1 MKIVTAPESTMY
13 LSSNDNIVCF
23 LSGGITGCT
32 NWQNEVIESL
42 YDFQLDGFS
51 LHDLVLYNPRQE
63 QFDVN
68 DKSASEKQIKW
79 EFDRLISCDILSVYF
94 ANGSLQPIT
103 LYELGKYGEMMRR
116 CHSLKEINS
125 CVIISVEKGYER
137 AIDVKYQLAYGFNNK
152 LKVDFDATP
161 RKHAIRI
168 LEAYNQQKYLKL
180 KKGE

>member
-1 MKIVTAPESTMY
+1 MKVITAPESIMY
-13 LSSNDNIVCF
+13 LSHNDNILCF
-23 LSGGITGCT
+23 LAGGITGCI

-42 YDFQLDGFS
+42 HDFQNDSFS

-79 EFDRLISCDILSVYF
+79 EFDRLNSCDILSVYF
-94 ANGSLQPIT
+94 TAGSLQPIT
-103 LYELGKYGEMMRR
+103 LYELGKYGEMMRK
-116 CHSLKEINS
+116 CHNLKEINS
-125 CVIISVEKGYER
+125 YVIVSVEKGYER
-137 AIDVKYQLAYGFNNK
+137 ALDVKYQLAYAFNNK

-168 LEAYNQQKYLKL
+168 LEAYNQQKYLKS
-180 KKGE
+180 GQ